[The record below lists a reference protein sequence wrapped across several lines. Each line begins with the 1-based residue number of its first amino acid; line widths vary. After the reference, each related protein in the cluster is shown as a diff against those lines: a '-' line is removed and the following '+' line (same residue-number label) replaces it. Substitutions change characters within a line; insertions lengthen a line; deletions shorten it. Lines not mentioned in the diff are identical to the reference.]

1 MLGKRS
7 IDDLLGPAG
16 DDADGRGSRAG
27 GWLREWPLLLG
38 LACSLG
44 LIGGA
49 MLVGAPD
56 APPVAQAKA
65 SPAAAADY
73 SAGEVVDVG
82 EDDAAETA
90 AEPPGTAPAKP
101 GKRGKSKRPKASSG
115 AATDGAQAQPS
126 SDASAGSGGGG
137 TTPRKRPRSGRA
149 PSTDGPTTAKIVN
162 VTGTSASITNGPL
175 AYTLTAPTHSPTVG
189 TPWRLSV
196 TATRNGK
203 PLTGRVKIDILHQ
216 GSIVGHAANGALR
229 GGRFANDFPW
239 PKEAVGQP
247 LTVKTTISGGGV
259 QQTFLF
265 DVKVKAAG

>member
-7 IDDLLGPAG
+7 IDDLLGPVG
-16 DDADGRGSRAG
+16 DDAHAPRASAG

-49 MLVGAPD
+49 MLVDAPD

-65 SPAAAADY
+65 SPAAADY

-82 EDDAAETA
+82 EGDPAGTA
-90 AEPPGTAPAKP
+90 AEPSAAPAKP
-101 GKRGKSKRPKASSG
+101 AKRRKKNPKASSAP
-115 AATDGAQAQPS
+115 AADVAQAGPS
-126 SDASAGSGGGG
+126 SDASAGSGGGAS
-137 TTPRKRPRSGRA
+137 PPKRSGPRRA
-149 PSTDGPTTAKIVN
+149 PSSGGTTSAKIVN

-175 AYTLTAPTHSPTVG
+175 AYTLTAPTHAPTVG
-189 TPWRLSV
+189 KPWRLTV
-196 TATRNGK
+196 TATRNGR
-203 PLTGRVKIDILHQ
+203 PLVGRVKIDILHD
-216 GSIVGHAANGALR
+216 GSIVGHAADGALR

-239 PKEAVGQP
+239 PKESVGHP

-259 QQTFLF
+259 EQSFLF

>member
-16 DDADGRGSRAG
+16 DDANAPRPSAG

-49 MLVGAPD
+49 MLVDAPD

-65 SPAAAADY
+65 SPAAADY

-82 EDDAAETA
+82 EDEAGTV
-90 AEPPGTAPAKP
+90 AEPSAAPAKP
-101 GKRGKSKRPKASSG
+101 AKPRKKKRKASSG
-115 AATDGAQAQPS
+115 PAADVAEPAPS
-126 SDASAGSGGGG
+126 SDATAPSGGGAS
-137 TTPRKRPRSGRA
+137 PPKRSGSRRA
-149 PSTDGPTTAKIVN
+149 PASGGTTTAKIVN

-175 AYTLTAPTHSPTVG
+175 AYTLTAPTHTPTVG
-189 TPWRLSV
+189 KRWRLSV
-196 TATRNGK
+196 TATRDGK
-203 PLTGRVKIDILHQ
+203 PLAGRVKIDILHQ
-216 GSIVGHAANGALR
+216 GSIVGHAADGALR

-239 PKEAVGQP
+239 PNEAVGQP
-247 LTVKTTISGGGV
+247 LTVKTTVSGGGV
-259 QQTFLF
+259 EQTFLF
-265 DVKVKAAG
+265 EVKVKAAG